1 MSIQTLK
8 TNHVAQL
15 MALGIAGV
23 LIDRLAAVV
32 HDVRYLAM
40 GIGYGGYA
48 GFLDELYGI
57 ETLEPVFH
65 LLISI
70 TGCHC

>member
-1 MSIQTLK
+1 MGIQTLK

-32 HDVRYLAM
+32 HDVS
-40 GIGYGGYA
+40 ISGYGYRFMVA
-48 GFLDELYGI
+48 MPDSLMNC
-57 ETLEPVFH
+57 TASKH
-65 LLISI
+65 LSLFSI
-70 TGCHC
+70 F